1 MATQQMTLRNRTFPR
16 VPPSETT
23 AEIVAILETQL
34 DAFRSI
40 YDITARM
47 RERLLESDGS
57 VTLKNGVQERAAY
70 LERAREY
77 EKKLQELKLQWE
89 ARCSVPATEY
99 DARIAELLQNCQ
111 EVIGRIVE
119 TDRALHQAATGR
131 QAAIQSELAQIH
143 QRRHPL
149 AAYFATPAIPAT
161 YSVPVAGANVHFP
174 KA

>member
-1 MATQQMTLRNRTFPR
+1 MATQQLTLRNRTFPR
-16 VPPSETT
+16 IPPSETT
-23 AEIVAILETQL
+23 AEIVAVLETQL

-40 YDITARM
+40 YDITARL
-47 RERLLESDGS
+47 RERFLESDAS
-57 VTLKNGVQERAAY
+57 AALSQGVRERAVH

-77 EKKLQELKLQWE
+77 EKRLQELKLQWE

-99 DARIAELLQNCQ
+99 DARIAELLRNCQ

-119 TDRALHQAATGR
+119 TDRALNQAATGR

-149 AAYFATPAIPAT
+149 AAYFATPALPAT
-161 YSVPVAGANVHFP
+161 YSVPVTGANVHFQ